1 MLPEYVHAQSVEESL
16 HSFYLYQNPLFVLTR
31 PVSTNDSFGN
41 CLWNQCLQIVYIL
54 PKLHISTRLLY
65 LFFERIQF
73 DYFLWFQIE
82 PIWNHARGTV
92 YDKCQYRNFSFNYI
106 IKFLLCITDSG
117 CFFDWAIPISD
128 NKNIEIWRVDCFFD
142 NFPLIIIGNT
152 EHLHANWKLIH
163 G

>member
-1 MLPEYVHAQSVEESL
+1 MYTLSQSKNLCIAFIYIKIRCSYSPGRFPRMTALGIAYEINASKL
-16 HSFYLYQNPLFVLTR
+16 
-31 PVSTNDSFGN
+31 STFF
-41 CLWNQCLQIVYIL
+41 Q
-54 PKLHISTRLLY
+54 STRLLY

-117 CFFDWAIPISD
+117 CFFD
-128 NKNIEIWRVDCFFD
+128 
-142 NFPLIIIGNT
+142 
-152 EHLHANWKLIH
+152 
-163 G
+163 